1 MAGGACLSPV
11 TLSSHLNGNKKGRV
25 LTDWTWL
32 EETGETG
39 PKMPATP
46 SFISSH
52 SFLLACMQVN
62 ELSTTSVMGGKRKD
76 KNQWWW
82 CLLWSC
88 RHGGRLP
95 PLRSL
100 EIGSASSCPANYY
113 YSNPQYQ
120 SFKREGIG
128 IRSYDSIC
136 WPSQMFITCPG
147 WPSWLSWQ
155 MQFAQG
161 GSDRQIGLLNIRTSW
176 ANDEETGSLFFLQ
189 LVVLGKKTP
198 LYIFSKL
205 S

>member
-62 ELSTTSVMGGKRKD
+62 ELSTTSVMGGQGKTKISGGGVYFEAVVTGVGSHHFAHSRSA
-76 KNQWWW
+76 Q
-82 CLLWSC
+82 
-88 RHGGRLP
+88 RHPARQTIITQTLNINRLSERE
-95 PLRSL
+95 LAL
-100 EIGSASSCPANYY
+100 E
-113 YSNPQYQ
+113 
-120 SFKREGIG
+120 
-128 IRSYDSIC
+128 DSIC